1 MQFPLPLQ
9 QALQEGLVAKELR
22 VGEGFVGRAV

>member
-9 QALQEGLVAKELR
+9 QALQEGLIAKELL
-22 VGEGFVGRAV
+22 VGEGFVGQVV